1 MHAVEHYEL
10 IRRKHFV
17 DGMSQRAI
25 AKELGHSR
33 KFVRK
38 TLQHPIPPGYRLTK
52 TKPKPTLDPV
62 RPLIDAW
69 LEEDLTRPVKQRHTA
84 QRIFERLVDE
94 EGFQGDPSTIRRHVA
109 RWRQARNSAGKEVF
123 APLEFRPGEEAQVDW
138 GEAWIIHNGR
148 RRKVQL
154 FCMKW
159 CYSKRVFVRAYDRA
173 NMESFL
179 DGHVRAFEC
188 FDGVPKRIAYDN
200 LKSAVI
206 RAGKGRHRR
215 LNQRFVELKSWYLFD
230 GRFCNVA
237 KGNEK
242 GHVENLV
249 KRTQRTFL
257 TPLPEVTDLA
267 ALNRKLVTDCEGELD
282 RTTREGV
289 SHREL
294 WQEEQQH
301 LLPLPADRFAACTE
315 RHSRVDKQS
324 LVHFDSRMYSVPVQ
338 WAHRPCLVRG
348 FVDRVEVHVEGEC
361 VALHPR
367 SRESGQRYVLDPRH
381 YLRLLQRKPG
391 LLDQARPFRDDPFGP
406 EFSLLRRELEYRYE
420 EDGTRQYIDV
430 LLLLTEHPEEAVT
443 AAVRSCVERR
453 IFSRDAVLHTLHG
466 KPQPP
471 KSHRLD
477 LSHRPD
483 LTDCGDGIRASAAY
497 DQLREEQLREEQL
510 REEEVAA

>member
-1 MHAVEHYEL
+1 MHAVGHYEL

-25 AKELGHSR
+25 AEELGHSR

-38 TLQHPIPPGYRLTK
+38 ALEHPIPPGYRLTK
-52 TKPKPTLDPV
+52 SKPKPTLDPV

-84 QRIFERLVDE
+84 QRIYERLVQDE
-94 EGFQGDPSTIRRHVA
+94 EFQGDPSTIRRYVA
-109 RWRQARNSAGKEVF
+109 IRKQARNSAGKEVF

-173 NMESFL
+173 NLESFL
-179 DGHVRAFEC
+179 DGHVRAFDY
-188 FDGVPKRIAYDN
+188 FGGVPKRIAYDN

-206 RAGKGRHRR
+206 RVGKGRDRR
-215 LNQRFVELKSWYLFD
+215 LNRKFVELKSWYLFD

-249 KRTQRTFL
+249 KRAQRTFL

-267 ALNRKLVTDCEGELD
+267 VLNRKLQADCEGELD
-282 RTTREGV
+282 RTTREGMP
-289 SHREL
+289 HREL

-301 LLPLPADRFAACTE
+301 LLPLPADRFPACTE
-315 RHSRVDKQS
+315 RDSRADKQS
-324 LVHFDSRMYSVPVQ
+324 LVHFDSRMYSVPVE

-348 FVDRVEVHVEGEC
+348 FVDRVVDPQRRRVRGGPSAEPRAGT
-361 VALHPR
+361 ALRTR
-367 SRESGQRYVLDPRH
+367 SAALSASFWSE
-381 YLRLLQRKPG
+381 KPG

-420 EDGTRQYIDV
+420 EDGTRQFIDV
-430 LLLLTEHPEEAVT
+430 LLLLAEHPEEVVIE
-443 AAVRSCVERR
+443 AVRSCVERR
-453 IFSRDAVLHTLHG
+453 VFSRDAVLHTLHG
-466 KPQPP
+466 KPRPT

-477 LSHRPD
+477 LAHRPD
-483 LTDCGDGIRASAAY
+483 LAHWGDGIRASAVY
-497 DQLREEQLREEQL
+497 DQLRQ
-510 REEEVAA
+510 EEEVVV

>member
-25 AKELGHSR
+25 AEELGHSR
-33 KFVRK
+33 KFVK
-38 TLQHPIPPGYRLTK
+38 KALQHPIPPGYQLTK
-52 TKPKPTLDPV
+52 SKPKPTLDPV
-62 RPLIDAW
+62 QPLIDAW

-84 QRIFERLVDE
+84 QRIYERLVDE
-94 EGFQGDPSTIRRHVA
+94 KDFQGNPSTIRRYVA
-109 RWRQARNSAGKEVF
+109 DWKQNRNSAGKEVF

-173 NMESFL
+173 NLESFL
-179 DGHVRAFEC
+179 DGHVRAFED
-188 FDGVPKRIAYDN
+188 FGGVPKRIAYDN

-206 RAGKGRHRR
+206 RVGKGRHRR
-215 LNQRFVELKSWYLFD
+215 LNRRLVELKSWYLFD
-230 GRFCNVA
+230 SRFCNVA

-249 KRTQRTFL
+249 KRAQRTFL

-267 ALNRKLVTDCEGELD
+267 ALNGKLQSDCEGELD
-282 RTTREGV
+282 RTTKEGET
-289 SHREL
+289 HGEL
-294 WQEEQQH
+294 WEGERAH
-301 LLPLPADRFAACTE
+301 LLPLPANRFAACTE
-315 RHSRVDKQS
+315 RPSRVDKQS
-324 LVHFDSRMYSVPVQ
+324 LVHFDGRMYSVPVE

-348 FVDRVEVHVEGEC
+348 FVDRVEIHAEGAC
-361 VALHPR
+361 VAVHPR
-367 SRESGQRYVLDPRH
+367 NHPPTQRYVLDPRH
-381 YLRLLQRKPG
+381 YLRLLDRKPG
-391 LLDQARPFRDDPFGP
+391 LLDQARAFRDDPFGA

-430 LLLLTEHPEEAVT
+430 LLLLTEHPEEAVI
-443 AAVRSCVERR
+443 AAVRWCVERR

-466 KPQPP
+466 KPQPNGCP
-471 KSHRLD
+471 RLD
-477 LSHRPD
+477 LAHRPD
-483 LTDCGDGIRASAAY
+483 LADCGDGIRASAVY
-497 DQLREEQLREEQL
+497 DQL

>member
-1 MHAVEHYEL
+1 VHAVEHYEL

-17 DGMSQRAI
+17 DGMSGRAI

-33 KFVRK
+33 KFVK
-38 TLQHPIPPGYRLTK
+38 KALKHPIPPGYRLTK
-52 TKPKPTLDPV
+52 PKPKPTLDPV

-69 LEEDLTRPVKQRHTA
+69 LDEDLTRPVKQRHTA
-84 QRIFERLVDE
+84 QRIYERLVDE
-94 EGFQGDPSTIRRHVA
+94 EGFQGDASTIRRYVA
-109 RWRQARNSAGKEVF
+109 SWKEARNSAGKEVF

-138 GEAWIIHNGR
+138 GEAWVIHNGR

-173 NMESFL
+173 NLESFL

-188 FDGVPKRIAYDN
+188 FGGVPKRIAYDN

-206 RAGKGRHRR
+206 RVGKGRHRR
-215 LNQRFVELKSWYLFD
+215 LNRKFVELKSWYLFD

-249 KRTQRTFL
+249 KRAQRTFL
-257 TPLPEVTDLA
+257 TPLPEMTDLA
-267 ALNRKLVTDCEGELD
+267 ALNRKLQADCESELD
-282 RTTREGV
+282 RTTREGTT
-289 SHREL
+289 HREL
-294 WQEEQQH
+294 WQEEQPH
-301 LLPLPADRFAACTE
+301 LLQLPTHQFPACTE

-324 LVHFDSRMYSVPVQ
+324 LVHFDGRMYSVPVE
-338 WAHRPCLVRG
+338 WAHRSCLVRG
-348 FVDRVEVHVEGEC
+348 FVDRVEIHVEGEC
-361 VALHPR
+361 VAVHPR
-367 SRESGQRYVLDPRH
+367 SREQGQRYVLDPRH
-381 YLRLLQRKPG
+381 YLRLLERKPG
-391 LLDQARPFRDDPFGP
+391 LLDQARPFRDDPFGA

-420 EDGTRQYIDV
+420 EDGTRQYVDV
-430 LLLLTEHPEEAVT
+430 LLLLREHPEEAVIE
-443 AAVRSCVERR
+443 AVRSCVERR

-466 KPQPP
+466 KPQPT

-477 LSHRPD
+477 LAHRPD
-483 LTDCGDGIRASAAY
+483 LADCGNGIRASAAY
-497 DQLREEQLREEQL
+497 DELREGQLH
-510 REEEVAA
+510 EEEVAA

>member
-25 AKELGHSR
+25 AEELGHSR

-38 TLQHPIPPGYRLTK
+38 ALQHPIPPGYRLTK

-62 RPLIDAW
+62 CPMIDAW

-84 QRIFERLVDE
+84 QRIYERLVDE
-94 EGFQGDPSTIRRHVA
+94 EGFQGDASTIRRYVA
-109 RWRQARNSAGKEVF
+109 GCKQARNSAGKEVF

-138 GEAWIIHNGR
+138 GEAWIIHNGH

-173 NMESFL
+173 NLESFL
-179 DGHVRAFEC
+179 DGHVRAFER
-188 FDGVPKRIAYDN
+188 FGGVPKRIAYDN

-206 RAGKGRHRR
+206 RVGKGRHRR
-215 LNQRFVELKSWYLFD
+215 LNRKLVELKSWYLFD

-249 KRTQRTFL
+249 KRAQRTFL

-267 ALNRKLVTDCEGELD
+267 ALNRKLQADCEGELD
-282 RTTREGV
+282 RTTREGTA
-289 SHREL
+289 HREL

-301 LLPLPADRFAACTE
+301 LLRLPAHRFAACTE
-315 RHSRVDKQS
+315 RHSRVEIHS
-324 LVHFDSRMYSVPVQ
+324 
-338 WAHRPCLVRG
+338 
-348 FVDRVEVHVEGEC
+348 EGEC
-361 VALHPR
+361 VAVHLR
-367 SRESGQRYVLDPRH
+367 SRERGQRYVLDPRH
-381 YLRLLQRKPG
+381 YLRLLERKPG

-420 EDGTRQYIDV
+420 EDGTRQYVDV
-430 LLLLTEHPEEAVT
+430 LLLLREHPEEAVIE
-443 AAVRSCVERR
+443 AVRLCVERR

-466 KPQPP
+466 KPQPT

-477 LSHRPD
+477 LAHRPD
-483 LTDCGDGIRASAAY
+483 LADCGDGIRASAAY

>member
-17 DGMSQRAI
+17 DGMSGRAI

-33 KFVRK
+33 KFVSKALR
-38 TLQHPIPPGYRLTK
+38 HPIPPGYRLTK
-52 TKPKPTLDPV
+52 DKPRPTLDPV
-62 RPLIDAW
+62 CEQIDAW

-84 QRIFERLVDE
+84 QRIYERLADE
-94 EGFQGDPSTIRRHVA
+94 HGFRGNPSTIRRYVA
-109 RWRQARNSAGKEVF
+109 KRKQARCSAGKEVF
-123 APLEFRPGEEAQVDW
+123 APLEFRAGEEAQVDW
-138 GEAWIIHNGR
+138 GEAWIIQNGR

-173 NMESFL
+173 NMEAFL
-179 DGHVRAFEC
+179 DGHVRAFEW
-188 FDGVPKRIAYDN
+188 FGGVPKRLAYDN

-206 RAGKGRHRR
+206 QVGKGRKRR
-215 LNQRFVELKSWYLFD
+215 LNRKFVEMKSWYLFD
-230 GRFCNVA
+230 SRFCNVA

-249 KRTQRTFL
+249 KRAQRTFL

-267 ALNRKLVTDCEGELD
+267 ALNCKLESDCDGELQ
-282 RTTREGV
+282 RTTREGK

-301 LLPLPADRFAACTE
+301 LLPLPADHFPACRESNT
-315 RHSRVDKQS
+315 RVDKQS
-324 LVHFDSRMYSVPVQ
+324 LVHFDGRMYSVPVEC
-338 WAHRPCLVRG
+338 AHRPCLVRG
-348 FVDRVEVHVEGEC
+348 FVERVEIHVEGEC
-361 VALHPR
+361 VAVHPR
-367 SRESGQRYVLDPRH
+367 NRQQRYELDPRH
-381 YLRLLQRKPG
+381 YLRLLGRKPG

-406 EFSLLRRELEYRYE
+406 EFSLFRRELEYRHE

-430 LLLLTEHPEEAVT
+430 LLLLTEHPEQKVVEAV
-443 AAVRSCVERR
+443 RRCVERR
-453 IFSRDAVLHTLHG
+453 VFSRDAVLHELHS
-466 KPQPP
+466 KPRST

-477 LSHRPD
+477 LAHRPD
-483 LTDCGDGIRASAAY
+483 LAHHGSGIRSSAIY
-497 DQLREEQLREEQL
+497 DRL
-510 REEEVAA
+510 REEEVLA